1 MLFENAV
8 RALNKTKDMTP
19 KEAIEILENK
29 VAYGINDESLDKDT
43 MLEAVNMA
51 IDALKEKEH

>member
-1 MLFENAV
+1 
-8 RALNKTKDMTP
+8 MTP

-43 MLEAVNMA
+43 MLETVNMA
-51 IDALKEKEH
+51 IDALNQRG

>member
-1 MLFENAV
+1 
-8 RALNKTKDMTP
+8 MTP

-29 VAYGINDESLDKDT
+29 VAYGINDESLDKDM